1 MLARKLI
8 NTTFRPLTTED
19 TAGTAIAKMDAWHTH
34 TLPVLD
40 AQTHKAA
47 GQISFETICNLP
59 DESVPLSTL
68 RLDPPVYGYG
78 HQHIFEI
85 ARLML
90 HHELRFLAICNPDGI
105 YEGVANKNDLL
116 EAFSD
121 LLNIGTTGSVITI
134 AMTGQD
140 FALSELVQL
149 IEQEGAKILGLTVS
163 GNRPDHQ
170 PGAHQPGEDR
180 NTQPFAQGLPQEFK
194 QEFRSEF
201 ANEFVEDMAE
211 EMDDRP
217 PFLDAQPVQVSIK
230 LNLNDTTAL
239 VAKLRRYGYDTL
251 SENRYDMA
259 DIDLSSRADELMHY
273 LDL

>member
-8 NTTFRPLTTED
+8 NSTFRPLTTED

-40 AQTHKAA
+40 AQTRKAA

-90 HHELRFLAICNPDGI
+90 HHEIRFLAICNPDGI
-105 YEGVANKNDLL
+105 YEGVVCKNDLL

-170 PGAHQPGEDR
+170 PGAHQPGEER
-180 NTQPFAQGLPQEFK
+180 NTQPFAQGFPQEF
-194 QEFRSEF
+194 RNEF
-201 ANEFVEDMAE
+201 AEDMAE
-211 EMDDRP
+211 EMDNRP
-217 PFLDAQPVQVSIK
+217 PFSDAQPVQVSIK